1 MKVYISGPITN
12 NDNYILDFFNRE
24 LQLRKM
30 GYQVCN
36 PATFSKEVDS
46 DILYRFGRKPTYNEY
61 MKFAIKKLLDCD
73 AITMLPDWQE
83 SKGATAERQ
92 IAIVLNYIQVE
103 VKNV

>member
-12 NDNYILDFFNRE
+12 KNNYRIDFYNRE

-30 GYQVCN
+30 GYLVCN
-36 PATFSKEVDS
+36 PATFSQEVES

>member
-12 NDNYILDFFNRE
+12 KNNYRIDFFFCV
-24 LQLRKM
+24 LQLKKM

-36 PATFSKEVDS
+36 PATFSQEIES
-46 DILYRFGRKPTYNEY
+46 DILYCFGRKPTYNEY